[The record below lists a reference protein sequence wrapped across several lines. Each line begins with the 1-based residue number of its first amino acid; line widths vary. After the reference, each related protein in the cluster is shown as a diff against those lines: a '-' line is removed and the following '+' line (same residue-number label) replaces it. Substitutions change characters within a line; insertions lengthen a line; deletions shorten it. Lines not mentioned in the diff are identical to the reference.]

1 MGGGD
6 KWSVVLTERKNCW
19 KLEKTQVRKRN
30 IEIQKVAD
38 LFLCEKL
45 GETSQCF
52 GGRGGGGGGEY
63 QLSVGVVFTIASCS
77 ILTPASSINNTRF
90 RCKNCM
96 ISWFVFLGGVIYAR
110 LGNARAWDFLEEDV
124 FPKIPHPL
132 CSNFY
137 ASSSLSLSLVSNWMN
152 YEYIINCISCIWC
165 ITCSYYLR

>member
-1 MGGGD
+1 MLEAG
-6 KWSVVLTERKNCW
+6 KNSG
-19 KLEKTQVRKRN
+19 KEEKHRN
-30 IEIQKVAD
+30 TK
-38 LFLCEKL
+38 
-45 GETSQCF
+45 
-52 GGRGGGGGGEY
+52 GGRSFFMWKTWRDVTMLWGKGWGGGEY
-63 QLSVGVVFTIASCS
+63 QLSVGMVFTIASCS

-137 ASSSLSLSLVSNWMN
+137 ASSSLSLSLSFQIVW
-152 YEYIINCISCIWC
+152 
-165 ITCSYYLR
+165 ITNIL

>member
-1 MGGGD
+1 MGGEN

-52 GGRGGGGGGEY
+52 GGRGGGGGEY

-90 RCKNCM
+90 
-96 ISWFVFLGGVIYAR
+96 GVKT
-110 LGNARAWDFLEEDV
+110 V
-124 FPKIPHPL
+124 
-132 CSNFY
+132 
-137 ASSSLSLSLVSNWMN
+137 
-152 YEYIINCISCIWC
+152 
-165 ITCSYYLR
+165 

>member
-1 MGGGD
+1 M
-6 KWSVVLTERKNCW
+6 KNLERRHN
-19 KLEKTQVRKRN
+19 
-30 IEIQKVAD
+30 A
-38 LFLCEKL
+38 L
-45 GETSQCF
+45 GE
-52 GGRGGGGGGEY
+52 GVGGGGGEY

-96 ISWFVFLGGVIYAR
+96 ISCFVFLGGVIYAR

-137 ASSSLSLSLVSNWMN
+137 ASSSLSLSRFKL
-152 YEYIINCISCIWC
+152 YESRI
-165 ITCSYYLR
+165 YYKLHFMYMMYNLQLLFEVIK